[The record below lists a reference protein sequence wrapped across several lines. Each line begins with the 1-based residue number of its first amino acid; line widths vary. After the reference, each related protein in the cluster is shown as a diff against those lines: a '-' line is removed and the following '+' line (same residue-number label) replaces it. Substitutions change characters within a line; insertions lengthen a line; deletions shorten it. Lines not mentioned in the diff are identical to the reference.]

1 MPDEMFFS
9 KDERSLRRGKRVA
22 QRTATCRPCLIKPK
36 DRSAEAIEGVVLDI
50 TPFGLLVRAVEPI
63 PRETHVSI
71 QLMRDDTFQEPF
83 SKLLEGT
90 VVRHER
96 GVGAFVDHGI
106 RLKVKDLGHDER
118 RFIPAPRRRTAL
130 PTRSVRSRMQTV
142 DFLLGG
148 DRRQR
153 R

>member
-9 KDERSLRRGKRVA
+9 KDERSLRRGKRIA
-22 QRTATCRPCLIKPK
+22 RRTETCRPCLIKPK
-36 DRSAEAIEGVVLDI
+36 NAGAQAIEGVVLDI
-50 TPFGLLVRAVEPI
+50 TPFGLLVRAVEVI
-63 PRETHVSI
+63 PRDTAVSI

-96 GVGAFVDHGI
+96 GIGTFVDHGI
-106 RLKVKDLGHDER
+106 RLKVKDLEQGKR
-118 RFIPAPRRRTAL
+118 RFVPAPQRRTAS
-130 PTRSVRSRMQTV
+130 PTGTVQSRMQTV

-148 DRRQR
+148 GRRER